1 MPGKR
6 GFALLC
12 CTLALLH
19 ALQQLPSTQ
28 AKRRP
33 AHSHHHSTEAAGGR
47 EQKAFEL
54 PGGGHL
60 EEDEG
65 EEEELSSI
73 VPLEAAEQHFS
84 LMPDRPA
91 VEEEDD
97 AEEVA
102 SPLSQLGEVG
112 APAKGAYGVFGHHKA
127 GKSGLPHCTAE
138 GMGQVRLLPAFVLAR
153 VRTAAGGV
161 CFRCTHAHGV
171 SMRHHRCC
179 AHHGMHARLACGLSL
194 SA

>member
-12 CTLALLH
+12 CTLVLLQT
-19 ALQQLPSTQ
+19 LQQLPGIQ

-33 AHSHHHSTEAAGGR
+33 AHSHHHSTEAAAGR
-47 EQKAFEL
+47 EEKAFEL
-54 PGGGHL
+54 PGGGYL
-60 EEDEG
+60 
-65 EEEELSSI
+65 EEEEEEEFSAI

-91 VEEEDD
+91 VEEED
-97 AEEVA
+97 AEVA

-127 GKSGLPHCTAE
+127 AAKAVLPHCTAE
-138 GMGQVRLLPAFVLAR
+138 GMGQVWASSL
-153 VRTAAGGV
+153 TAGPTKGYV
-161 CFRCTHAHGV
+161 AHG
-171 SMRHHRCC
+171 CC
-179 AHHGMHARLACGLSL
+179 AWNLHACTSSSSMQVSKLQ
-194 SA
+194 